1 VNPNIYGDRLSLNV
15 SLNDGLLDFELALEV
30 AKYFELSLDEA
41 KNETKRIKDTVN
53 KNWQLLA
60 KEYGLSKSD
69 VERMEAAFAL
79 CMD

>member
-1 VNPNIYGDRLSLNV
+1 MTVVRHFRYEVTEEGLVLSFFI
-15 SLNDGLLDFELALEV
+15 G
-30 AKYFELSLDEA
+30 FELSLDEA